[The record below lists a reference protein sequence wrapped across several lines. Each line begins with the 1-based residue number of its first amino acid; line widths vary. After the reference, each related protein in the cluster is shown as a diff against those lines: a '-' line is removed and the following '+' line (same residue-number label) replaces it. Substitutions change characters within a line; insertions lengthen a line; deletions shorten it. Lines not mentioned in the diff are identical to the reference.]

1 LVPEDRVFVVD
12 YVDDELTVHIQS
24 ASQGSSERNST
35 GDDDQ
40 RPPFTCGHPPDAGTP
55 SFYDGGSYGALFL
68 SLPEQDEGLE
78 RVLPIPWPRPEMW
91 DRLIA
96 AVMEGTWVVEE
107 LTSPESV
114 TVTLSADVVMF
125 YGPTSDGA
133 TKLLI
138 AAREDLEQYLY
149 STAEQ
154 GDPVVTSLAQYS
166 ILPTYSRPTTSGA
179 FFVEKDDRFRNIFS

>member
-1 LVPEDRVFVVD
+1 
-12 YVDDELTVHIQS
+12 
-24 ASQGSSERNST
+24 
-35 GDDDQ
+35 
-40 RPPFTCGHPPDAGTP
+40 
-55 SFYDGGSYGALFL
+55 
-68 SLPEQDEGLE
+68 
-78 RVLPIPWPRPEMW
+78 MW

-125 YGPTSDGA
+125 YGPPSDGA